1 VAVRIIIDTNRYT
14 DMARGDQVVIDAI
27 ETAENT
33 FVPIIVLAELRAGF
47 VGGVRLHENE
57 KRLAEFLRKPPVR
70 VLVPDEATTFQ
81 YAALYRQLRE
91 QGTPIPTHDMWI
103 AALALQHALTLY
115 ARDRH
120 FDHIPQLMRM

>member
-1 VAVRIIIDTNRYT
+1 MRIVIDTNRYT
-14 DMARGDQVVIDAI
+14 DMARGDQTVIDTI

-47 VGGVRLHENE
+47 VGGTRARDNE
-57 KRLAEFLRKPPVR
+57 KKLAAFLQMPPVR
-70 VLVPDEATTFQ
+70 VLIPDEVTTFH
-81 YAALYRQLRE
+81 YAAVYGQLRE

-115 ARDRH
+115 ARDKH
-120 FDHIPQLMRM
+120 FDHIPQLMRR